1 MTGAVAVTDD
11 GAIRI
16 IRMNR
21 PEKKN
26 ALTLAMYTDM
36 TRALREADQSD
47 AIRCVMFAGAPGAF
61 CAGNDIGDFL
71 KAAEGGRDPRAFDF
85 LTALALGQ
93 KPMVAAVAGVAIGI
107 GTTMLLHCDHVVA
120 GADAMFSTP
129 FLKLALIPEAAST
142 LLAPMRMGYAR
153 AFSLLMM
160 GRPLSAEEA
169 KAAGLVNTVVDA
181 AEVDAVALQ
190 AAREIAALP
199 PGALAVARRLMR
211 GNRDAVIKQIEA
223 ESMHFEDLLKSDE
236 ARAAFQAFLARKK

>member
-11 GAIRI
+11 SAVRI

-47 AIRCVMFAGAPGAF
+47 AVRCVMFAGAPGAF
-61 CAGNDIGDFL
+61 CAGNDIADFL
-71 KAAEGGRDPRAFDF
+71 KAAEGGRDRRAFDC
-85 LTALALGQ
+85 LKALALGQ

-120 GADAMFSTP
+120 GANAIFSTP

-160 GRPLSAEEA
+160 GRPLSAEDA
-169 KAAGLVNTVVDA
+169 RTAGLVNTVVDT
-181 AEVDAVALQ
+181 AEVDDVALK
-190 AAREIAALP
+190 AAQEIAALP

-211 GNRDAVIKQIEA
+211 GHRDAVIQQIEA